1 VTDMRLGVVSPI
13 VTANPGA
20 HSAWEA
26 GAGIEEL
33 ARIAETADRLGFHH
47 VTCSEH
53 VAVPTDVAEQRG
65 ATYWDPLATLGYL
78 AARTERIRLATQ
90 VLVLGY
96 HHPLEIA
103 KRYGTLDVVSGG
115 RVVLGLGVGSLQ
127 QEFELLGAT
136 FEGRGAIAD
145 DALAALRA
153 ALGRRTPR
161 YDGPHFSFDDL
172 VVEPHAVQDRMPL
185 WIGGRTPRSLRRA
198 LTLGDGWVPFGLGLD
213 ALGEMLGRS
222 EVPDDFEVVLS
233 VGRPVDALG
242 DPAGTEERIRT
253 VRAAGATLVS
263 TAVHAESAD
272 HYCEQLEALAI
283 IGTVI
288 SKEIG

>member
-1 VTDMRLGVVSPI
+1 M
-13 VTANPGA
+13 
-20 HSAWEA
+20 
-26 GAGIEEL
+26 
-33 ARIAETADRLGFHH
+33 
-47 VTCSEH
+47 
-53 VAVPTDVAEQRG
+53 
-65 ATYWDPLATLGYL
+65 
-78 AARTERIRLATQ
+78 
-90 VLVLGY
+90 
-96 HHPLEIA
+96 
-103 KRYGTLDVVSGG
+103 
-115 RVVLGLGVGSLQ
+115 
-127 QEFELLGAT
+127 
-136 FEGRGAIAD
+136 
-145 DALAALRA
+145 
-153 ALGRRTPR
+153 
-161 YDGPHFSFDDL
+161 
-172 VVEPHAVQDRMPL
+172 
-185 WIGGRTPRSLRRA
+185 
-198 LTLGDGWVPFGLGLD
+198 PFGLGLD